1 VAGRARSPAPRAAS
15 PPLVARVFGEL
26 ADGAFHSGEALA
38 KSLRVS
44 RSAVWKAVRA
54 LRGLGATLEA
64 VRNRGYRLEN
74 ASAPLDAREI
84 REQIV
89 REARIRIARL
99 DTVWSIGSTNTA
111 LLARANPANGA
122 SEVLLAEY
130 QTAGRGRRG
139 RSWVAPPG
147 GAICLSLSWTFREVP
162 PDLSALGLVIGVAA
176 LEALKDSA
184 LAGLAL
190 KWPNDLLHGERKL
203 GGVLI
208 DLRAES
214 EGPACVVVGVGLNVA
229 VGERLLRKIAAS
241 GVAPTDLRSAGLPAP
256 SRNALAARLIG
267 ECIRGLLAFEREG
280 LGPFIERWRE
290 ADALHGRAV
299 EVRTPEGSFPGIARG
314 IDMHGALIVEARGGL
329 KRFISGDVT
338 VRPAG

>member
-1 VAGRARSPAPRAAS
+1 M
-15 PPLVARVFGEL
+15 FGEL
-26 ADGAFHSGEALA
+26 ADGSFHSGEALA

-44 RSAVWKAVRA
+44 RSAVWKAARTLRA
-54 LRGLGATLEA
+54 LGATLEA
-64 VRNRGYRLEN
+64 VRNRGYRLDN
-74 ASAPLDAREI
+74 ACAPLDAGEI
-84 REQIV
+84 REQIPG
-89 REARIRIARL
+89 EARRRIVRL
-99 DTVWSIGSTNTA
+99 ETVWSIGSTNSA

-122 SEVLLAEY
+122 SEVLLAEH

-139 RSWVAPPG
+139 RSWLAPPG

-162 PDLSALGLVIGVAA
+162 ADLSALGLVIGVSV
-176 LEALKDSA
+176 LEALKV
-184 LAGLAL
+184 AGVAGVAL

-214 EGPACVVVGVGLNVA
+214 EGPACVVVGIGLNVA
-229 VGERLLRKIAAS
+229 VGEKLRRAIAAS

-256 SRNALAARLIG
+256 SRNALAAGLIG
-267 ECIRGLLAFEREG
+267 ECIHGLLAFEREG

-290 ADALHGRAV
+290 ADVLHGRAV

-314 IDMHGALIVEARGGL
+314 IDMHGALIVETRAGV

-338 VRPAG
+338 VRPAA